1 MKKISFTVLLFSV
14 VYLSY
19 SQVIQQPNSTTSSGK
34 RSWAG
39 TDSAGVYTFVD
50 QNPEFPGGDKELI
63 KLIKSK
69 FQYPQMEFD
78 NHIEGTVLVKFVID
92 EEGKT
97 TNCKIIKGV
106 SPGLDK
112 EAIRI
117 VKSLPRFVPGYQNNQ
132 PVKTYFNLPIVF
144 KL

>member
-19 SQVIQQPNSTTSSGK
+19 SQAIQQPNSTTSSGK

-39 TDSAGVYTFVD
+39 TDSAGAHTFVE
-50 QNPEFPGGDKELI
+50 QNPEFPGGDRELLNLI
-63 KLIKSK
+63 KTKM
-69 FQYPQMEFD
+69 QYPQMERD
-78 NHIEGTVLVKFVID
+78 NHIEGTVLVRFLINEDGSVSNATIVK
-92 EEGKT
+92 K
-97 TNCKIIKGV
+97 V

-112 EAIRI
+112 EAERLVYGLPLFKPGRQQGKA
-117 VKSLPRFVPGYQNNQ
+117 VKV
-132 PVKTYFNLPIVF
+132 YFNLPIVF